1 MTKDEAIE
9 MMLKHPIDDK
19 RFHSIPKHLQ
29 GEVALIV
36 LEKIHR
42 KIEVP
47 KLFKEANSKR
57 LSNISHLAVAAIA
70 ELGIESVLPYVKTPA
85 QRRILHQV
93 FGAKASLE
101 AIKPNTKEKRIWAM
115 HDLDI

>member
-1 MTKDEAIE
+1 MTKDQAVE

-19 RFHSIPKHLQ
+19 RFHGIPKQLQ
-29 GEVALIV
+29 GKVALAVIEQ
-36 LEKIHR
+36 LHH

-47 KLFKEANSKR
+47 VLFKEASSKR
-57 LSNISHLAVAAIA
+57 LSNIAHLAVAAIA

-101 AIKPNTKEKRIWAM
+101 VIKPNTKEKRIWAM

>member
-29 GEVALIV
+29 GEVALVV
-36 LEKIHR
+36 LETIHR

-47 KLFKEANSKR
+47 KLLKEANSKR
-57 LSNISHLAVAAIA
+57 LANISHLAVAAIS
-70 ELGIESVLPYVKTPA
+70 ELGIESVSPYAKTPA
-85 QRRILHQV
+85 QRMIMHNI
-93 FGAKASLE
+93 FGAKALLDCF
-101 AIKPNTKEKRIWAM
+101 KPNMKEKRSWAT

>member
-1 MTKDEAIE
+1 MTKDQAVE

-19 RFHSIPKHLQ
+19 RFHGIPKQLQ
-29 GEVALIV
+29 GEVALAV
-36 LEKIHR
+36 LEQIHH

-47 KLFKEANSKR
+47 LLLKEASSKR

-70 ELGIESVLPYVKTPA
+70 ELGIESVSPYIKTPA

-101 AIKPNTKEKRIWAM
+101 VVKPNTKEKRIWAT